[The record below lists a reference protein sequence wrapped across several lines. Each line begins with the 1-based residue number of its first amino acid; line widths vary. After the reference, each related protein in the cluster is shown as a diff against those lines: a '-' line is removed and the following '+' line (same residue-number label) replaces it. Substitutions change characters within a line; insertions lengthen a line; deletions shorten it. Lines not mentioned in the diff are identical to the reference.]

1 MATPMSRSEVRQA
14 LLDALR
20 AAAPDA
26 FDADT
31 RRRFLVEPMNVRLAD
46 LELDSL
52 EQMEF
57 CIAVELSTGVTL
69 VPSQLADLESTDA
82 VEQRILELLG

>member
-26 FDADT
+26 FHADT

-69 VPSQLADLESTDA
+69 VPSQLAELDSTDA
-82 VEQRILELLG
+82 VEQRILELRG